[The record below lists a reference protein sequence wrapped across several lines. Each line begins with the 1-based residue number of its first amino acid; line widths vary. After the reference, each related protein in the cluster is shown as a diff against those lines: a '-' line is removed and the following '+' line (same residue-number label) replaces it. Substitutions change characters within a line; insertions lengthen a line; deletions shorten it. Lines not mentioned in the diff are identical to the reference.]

1 MTLLAE
7 APFRMEKPLLSKESR
22 RRVKFGDVVTCTNEN
37 SRNPLED
44 GFTRYVGLDDL
55 DPGEL
60 RIRRWGDV
68 ADGTTFTRVFRSGQ
82 VLFGKRRAYQRKAAL
97 ADFDG
102 ICSGDILVFEAKADL
117 LLPDLLPFIVQS
129 DGFFDRALGT
139 SAGSLSPR
147 TKWSELSQYE
157 FDLPPLDEQ
166 RRIAEVLRAVEEISE
181 SYDLCQQE
189 AIRLLDTLLRVSVE
203 RFWSEVEQRAIR
215 MMHLGDALGETITNG
230 IFKRRHEFGSGT
242 LLINV
247 KDLYTG
253 ISVDTSAL
261 DRVTTTLREQERF
274 SALSGD
280 VIFNR
285 SSIVLSGIGKASLVP
300 ENDEP
305 MVFECHLMRVR
316 PNPELLLPA
325 YLTWYASSRP
335 ARDYITSA
343 AKTTTMTTI
352 NQGDIESFPIP
363 VPGLATQAALVEK
376 LNAVDGT
383 ISEIRKHIKLVKT
396 IKCSLLARLFQT

>member
-7 APFRMEKPLLSKESR
+7 APFPIEKSLLRKDAWQ
-22 RRVKFGDVVTCTNEN
+22 RVKFGDMAECITDRVD
-37 SRNPLED
+37 NPAEAGVD
-44 GFTRYVGLDDL
+44 RYVGLDHL
-55 DPGEL
+55 DPDTL
-60 RIRRWGDV
+60 SIRRWGLPTEVESTKLRFQPGDII
-68 ADGTTFTRVFRSGQ
+68 
-82 VLFGKRRAYQRKAAL
+82 FGKRRAYQRKLAV
-97 ADFDG
+97 ADFEG
-102 ICSGDILVFEAKADL
+102 ICSAHAMVLRAREETVIKDFLPVFM
-117 LLPDLLPFIVQS
+117 QS
-129 DGFFDRALGT
+129 NVFFERALAI
-139 SAGSLSPR
+139 SVGSLSP
-147 TKWSELSQYE
+147 TINWKTLAVQE
-157 FDLPPLDEQ
+157 FDLPPLHEQ
-166 RRIAEVLRAVEEISE
+166 RRIAEVLWAVEEISE

>member
-7 APFRMEKPLLSKESR
+7 APFRSETSLMNKEKWH
-22 RRVKFGDVVTCTNEN
+22 RVKFGDVVTCTNEN
-37 SRNPLED
+37 TRNPLED
-44 GFTRYVGLDDL
+44 GLTRYVGLDDL

-60 RIRRWGDV
+60 RIRRWGAV

-129 DGFFDRALGT
+129 DGFFDKALGT

-166 RRIAEVLRAVEEISE
+166 RRIAEVLWAVEEISE